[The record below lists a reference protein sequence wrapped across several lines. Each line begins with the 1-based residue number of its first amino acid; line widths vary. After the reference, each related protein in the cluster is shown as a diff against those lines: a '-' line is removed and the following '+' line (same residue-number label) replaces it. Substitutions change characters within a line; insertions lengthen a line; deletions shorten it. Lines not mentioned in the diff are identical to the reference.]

1 MATNFPQVV
10 KRSYRRKNNIKRF
23 FYPNEWNKFLSV
35 IDKEKHKFFFE
46 VLMHTGARHN
56 EIKNLKIRDINFD
69 REQLILNIGKTG
81 STGKSK
87 SREIQIS
94 SWLANR
100 IKVYIKAN
108 SLGKLDTLGL
118 PSVQY
123 IDRIMK
129 VYCKKADISDYE
141 DFSAHNLRKTLE
153 NWLIAL
159 NINVLAIQAHMG
171 HLLDIAAAHYVAA
184 SLFTAE
190 DKVLIRST
198 IDNLLDK

>member
-1 MATNFPQVV
+1 MENNFPKVV
-10 KRSYRRKNNIKRF
+10 KRAYRRKTNLKRF
-23 FYPNEWNKFLSV
+23 FYPKEWSKFLS
-35 IDKEKHKFFFE
+35 IISNEKHKFFFE

-56 EIKNLKIRDINFD
+56 EIKNLKIRDINFE

-81 STGKSK
+81 HTGKST

-94 SWLANR
+94 SWLNNR
-100 IKVYIKAN
+100 LKAYVKAN

-123 IDRIMK
+123 IDRVMK
-129 VYCKKADISDYE
+129 EYCKKAGMDDYQ

-153 NWLIAL
+153 NYLIAL
-159 NINVLAIQAHMG
+159 NVNVLAIQAHMG

-190 DKVLIRST
+190 DKVLIRQV
-198 IDNLLDK
+198 IDNLLQK

>member
-1 MATNFPQVV
+1 MAIPV
-10 KRSYRRKNNIKRF
+10 KRAYKRKTNLKRF
-23 FYPNEWNKFLSV
+23 FYPREWTQFLSV
-35 IDKEKHKFFFE
+35 ISKEKHKFYFE

-56 EIKNLKIRDINFD
+56 EIKNLKVRDINFE

-81 STGKSK
+81 NTGKS
-87 SREIQIS
+87 SARPIQIS
-94 SWLANR
+94 TWLTNR
-100 IKVYIKAN
+100 IRSHIKSN
-108 SLGKLDTLGL
+108 NLGRLDTLGL

-123 IDRIMK
+123 MDRIIK
-129 VYCKKADISDYE
+129 KYCKDSGLQDYE
-141 DFSAHNLRKTLE
+141 DFSCHNLRKTLE

-159 NINVLAIQAHMG
+159 NTNVLAIQAHMG

-190 DKVLIRST
+190 DKVLIKSI